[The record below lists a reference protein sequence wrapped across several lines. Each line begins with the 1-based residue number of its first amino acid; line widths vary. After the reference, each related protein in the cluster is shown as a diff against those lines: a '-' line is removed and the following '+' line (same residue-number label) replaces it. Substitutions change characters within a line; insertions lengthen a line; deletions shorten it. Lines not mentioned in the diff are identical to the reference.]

1 MTSGGSYDI
10 MKMWMGLAPK
20 NKRIPAIYHLCVDR
34 FAYAECCAGITVSD
48 ASKYLSRGS
57 LLSMEEKNEKTPVL
71 QYCFSHAC
79 DMPNGMYAVG
89 CYAAR

>member
-1 MTSGGSYDI
+1 MHIIRSGLLFFEKINKIIFLLTSGGSYDT

-57 LLSMEEKNEKTPVL
+57 LLSMEEKK
-71 QYCFSHAC
+71 
-79 DMPNGMYAVG
+79 
-89 CYAAR
+89 